1 MKNIF
6 ETAREDDRLST
17 SVRMADAGGVTE
29 FLQKRG
35 PYTVFIPTDEA
46 YTRIPEEKLEAIV
59 SDRERLAG
67 MVMYHVVQGKLTTR
81 ELAGMEA
88 IRTLQGDHLDIAG
101 PPAAMRLNDATIIQ
115 PDIECTNGM
124 YHIIDRVL
132 LPRAVE
138 ARVKRVV

>member
-59 SDRERLAG
+59 SDRERLAA
-67 MVMYHVVQGKLTTR
+67 MIRYHVLQGKLTAH
-81 ELAGMEA
+81 ELSQMEA
-88 IRTLQGDHLDIAG
+88 IRTLQGDHLDITG
-101 PPAAMRLNDATIIQ
+101 TPGGIRLNDAAVIQ
-115 PDIECTNGM
+115 ADIECTNGI
-124 YHIIDRVL
+124 YHVIDRVL
-132 LPRAVE
+132 LPRAVA
-138 ARVKRVV
+138 ARVQR

>member
-67 MVMYHVVQGKLTTR
+67 MVMYHVVQGKLTTH
-81 ELAGMEA
+81 ELAQMEA
-88 IRTLQGDHLDIAG
+88 IKTLQGDHLDIAASPEG
-101 PPAAMRLNDATIIQ
+101 MRLNDAVIIQ
-115 PDIECTNGM
+115 PDVECTNGM
-124 YHIIDRVL
+124 YHVIDRVL
-132 LPRAVE
+132 IPRAVE
-138 ARVKRVV
+138 ARVERSF

>member
-67 MVMYHVVQGKLTTR
+67 MVIPCGPGKLTTH
-81 ELAGMEA
+81 ELAQMEA
-88 IRTLQGDHLDIAG
+88 KTLQGTTLILQRHLKG
-101 PPAAMRLNDATIIQ
+101 
-115 PDIECTNGM
+115 CS
-124 YHIIDRVL
+124 
-132 LPRAVE
+132 
-138 ARVKRVV
+138 